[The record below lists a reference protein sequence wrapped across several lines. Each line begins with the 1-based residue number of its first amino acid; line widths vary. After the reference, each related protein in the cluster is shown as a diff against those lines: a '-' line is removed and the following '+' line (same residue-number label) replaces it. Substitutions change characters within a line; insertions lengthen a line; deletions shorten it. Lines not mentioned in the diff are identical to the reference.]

1 MKKAAGIQL
10 GEVDLHSIGCY
21 HERGYPWEEWA
32 LLREHAPVYW
42 YERDGIQP
50 FWAITRYED
59 VKRISL
65 DDRTFI
71 NGGPRL
77 RLADDNFESRRLYA
91 RQKRIEE
98 RGWDPE
104 EPEDFVFMDNP
115 VHRDF
120 RLICARRFTSAYC
133 RSLAIDLQSLAED
146 IVSNFESELK
156 QGEDVDLVEALSV
169 KLPLA
174 TICRM
179 MGLPEDDWQ
188 DIHRWT
194 DALLDL
200 DNMRWARPD
209 ERRYDMR
216 KRLHVEFY
224 EYLEDII
231 ARKRARPGDDLS
243 SILVNAEIDG
253 RRLTQQQLHGYL
265 RLLIAAGNETTRN
278 AVTRGALLLM
288 DHPGERTYLEEAPA
302 ERVAGLVEEVIRYT
316 SPVIQFART
325 VTRDITL
332 HGQSLRAGDT
342 VGIWYPSANRDPRV
356 FESPDT
362 FNIRRDP
369 NPHLGFGRG
378 VHFCLGA
385 NLARFELRA
394 LFQSLGEWRLLGRIQ
409 RAGAMRRLT
418 DLHVGAVAEL
428 PVRLRY

>member
-1 MKKAAGIQL
+1 M
-10 GEVDLHSIGCY
+10 
-21 HERGYPWEEWA
+21 
-32 LLREHAPVYW
+32 
-42 YERDGIQP
+42 
-50 FWAITRYED
+50 
-59 VKRISL
+59 
-65 DDRTFI
+65 
-71 NGGPRL
+71 
-77 RLADDNFESRRLYA
+77 
-91 RQKRIEE
+91 
-98 RGWDPE
+98 
-104 EPEDFVFMDNP
+104 
-115 VHRDF
+115 
-120 RLICARRFTSAYC
+120 ICVA
-133 RSLAIDLQSLAED
+133 AED
-146 IVSNFESELK
+146 IISNFELK
-156 QGEDVDLVEALSV
+156 QGKDVDLVEALSV

-216 KRLHVEFY
+216 KRLHAEFY

-231 ARKRARPGDDLS
+231 ARKRASPGDDLS

-288 DHPGERTYLEEAPA
+288 DHPGEQTCLEEAPA
-302 ERVAGLVEEVIRYT
+302 KRVAGLVEEVIRYT

-362 FNIRRDP
+362 FNIRRP
-369 NPHLGFGRG
+369 KPAPALVVESISAGRKPG
-378 VHFCLGA
+378 PL
-385 NLARFELRA
+385 
-394 LFQSLGEWRLLGRIQ
+394 
-409 RAGAMRRLT
+409 
-418 DLHVGAVAEL
+418 
-428 PVRLRY
+428 